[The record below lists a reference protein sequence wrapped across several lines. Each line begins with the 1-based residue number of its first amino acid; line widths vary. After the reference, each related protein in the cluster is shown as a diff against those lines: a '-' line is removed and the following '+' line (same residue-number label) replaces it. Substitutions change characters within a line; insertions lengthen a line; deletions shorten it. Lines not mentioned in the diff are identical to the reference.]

1 MRTLLILV
9 LLAIVVFVVL
19 QYTNPRAARN
29 TEIAVK
35 QATKEATEKAKEGM
49 NDLKQKAKEER
60 IPEKIKEGSKK
71 VENFALDASIT
82 AAVKAK
88 LADDELVKARNID
101 VDTKDGHVT
110 LSGYVQSTAEADRAL
125 ELAQQA
131 EGVKSV
137 SSRLVVK
144 AA

>member
-1 MRTLLILV
+1 MRTLLIIV

-29 TEIAVK
+29 TETAVK
-35 QATKEATEKAKEGM
+35 QATKEVTEKAKEGV
-49 NDLKQKAKEER
+49 NDLKQKAQEER

-71 VENFALDASIT
+71 VENLALDASIT

-110 LSGYVQSTAEADRAL
+110 LSGYVSSTTEADRAI

-137 SSRLVVK
+137 SSRLIVK